1 MDKSGIRRLLRAGN
15 AGFTLLEI
23 TIAAAVSVV
32 LVVGVFGMVKVGRKN
47 TTFVKD
53 ETITNRKIRGSGN
66 RLAQELRQSSP
77 QRVTMIRDS
86 SGNLHLKLQLPITL
100 QSGAIV
106 WGVRDDSL
114 GTTEQTK
121 VRPGWSIVYSAVPVF
136 IKGVNRVDLQLQ
148 RLVRD
153 ANDNVQHRKTI
164 LRWLEK
170 GTAGFDV
177 ALSGNMYHVAVS
189 ARADQR
195 TGEGPYRNMGF
206 DVAIRN

>member
-1 MDKSGIRRLLRAGN
+1 MDKAGN
-15 AGFTLLEI
+15 RSPLPAGKAGFTLLEI
-23 TIAAAVSVV
+23 TIAAAVSIV

-47 TTFVKD
+47 TSFVKD
-53 ETITNRKIRGSGN
+53 ETTANRKIRGSGN
-66 RLAQELRQSSP
+66 RLAKELRQSSP
-77 QRVTMIRDS
+77 QRVVMNRDS
-86 SGNLHLKLQLPITL
+86 SGNLHLRLQLPITV
-100 QSGAIV
+100 QSGQIV

-121 VRPGWSIVYSAVPVF
+121 IRPSWSIAYSAVPVF

-153 ANDNVQHRKTI
+153 ANDNIRRRTTI
-164 LRWLEK
+164 LRWLNK
-170 GTAGFDV
+170 GAEGFDV
-177 ALSGNMYHVAVS
+177 TLAGNMYHVALA
-189 ARADQR
+189 ARSDQR